1 MKFPR
6 NARMFRGQLDAAPF
20 AGVFFLLLIFV
31 VLNASFVFTS
41 GVRINLPE
49 AGRLAAT
56 GRPTVVVAVDR
67 GGLFY
72 FQSQVIELE
81 QLQLRLKE
89 AAARAPVELTL
100 VVQAD
105 RAVAHDVIVRLSAL
119 AQNAGIKDVI
129 LATRPAGTAPPIRPS
144 P

>member
-6 NARMFRGQLDAAPF
+6 NTRMFHGPLDAAPF
-20 AGVFFLLLIFV
+20 AGVFFLLLIFL
-31 VLNASFVFTS
+31 VLTSSFVFTS

-56 GRPTVVVAVDR
+56 GKPTVVVAVDR
-67 GGLFY
+67 GGLIY
-72 FQSQVIELE
+72 FQSQVIQLE
-81 QLQLRLKE
+81 PLQARLKE
-89 AAARAPVELTL
+89 AADLARGEITL

-105 RAVAHDVIVRLSAL
+105 RAVAHDVILQLSVV
-119 AQNAGIKDVI
+119 AQAAGIQDII
-129 LATRPAGTAPPIRPS
+129 LATRPAGAPARVLPS

>member
-6 NARMFRGQLDAAPF
+6 NTRMFRGQLDAAPF
-20 AGVFFLLLIFV
+20 AGVFFLLLIFL
-31 VLNASFVFTS
+31 VLTGSFVFTS

-56 GRPTVVVAVDR
+56 GKPTVVVAVDR
-67 GGLFY
+67 GGLLY
-72 FQSQVIELE
+72 FQSQVIELD
-81 QLQLRLKE
+81 RLKIRLRE
-89 AAARAPVELTL
+89 AADLAGGEITL

-105 RAVAHDVIVRLSAL
+105 KAVAHDVILQLGVV
-119 AQNAGIKDVI
+119 AQAAGIKDII
-129 LATRPAGTAPPIRPS
+129 LATRPAGAPARVSPS